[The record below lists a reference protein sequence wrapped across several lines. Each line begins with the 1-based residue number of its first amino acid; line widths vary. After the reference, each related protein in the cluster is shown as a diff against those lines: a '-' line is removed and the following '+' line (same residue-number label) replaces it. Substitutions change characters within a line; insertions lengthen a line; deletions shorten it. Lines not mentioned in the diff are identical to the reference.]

1 MASILENING
11 PKDLK
16 NIPKDKLSELS
27 SEIRAKIIE
36 TMSRNGGHLA
46 SNLGIVELSVALHYV
61 FDAPKDKIVFDVGHQ
76 SYTHK
81 ILTGRNAN
89 FDTIRTRNGISGFT
103 RISESLY
110 DSVDSGHSSTSISQ
124 AAGFAI
130 ANKLNGVDSHTIV
143 VIGDGSLT
151 GGVAFEGLYFTGN
164 REIPI
169 IIILND
175 NDMSIGKN
183 VGAISKHFTR
193 LTVSKFY
200 QNLTDSYIK
209 AVTKRKGIVKFF
221 FWFAKK
227 IESAL
232 KLLFGFE
239 NIFTNLGFEYIGPI
253 DGHNIGDL
261 ITILQKIKDNVK
273 RPVLLHIK
281 TVKGKGFKLAE
292 GNPANFHGVTP
303 FTMSEG
309 VIEPKIDKTFTEI
322 FSEKIV
328 EMGNNHKN
336 IIAVTAAME
345 DGTGL
350 KLFAAKFPD
359 RFFDVGIA
367 EQHAV
372 SFCSTLGYSGF
383 RPVFAVYSTF
393 LSRAIDQVI
402 QDVCISKSPVIFA
415 IDRAGISGTDGATHQ
430 GQFDISLMKT
440 IPNIVV
446 LAPCDA
452 MELKMAFDYA
462 YSLDAPCAIRYP
474 KGTAEKSQLDNYHPD
489 IYKNPSVVVKSGG
502 ETLVIVVGPFV
513 SEARKAVENLD
524 AEIGIVYLRVLKPL
538 PEKDLLKTISSYKN
552 VLIIE
557 ENVFSGSASEEIA
570 ALILQNGLSINF
582 SSINI
587 PDKFIEH
594 DTRDNILSAL
604 GFDAAGIK
612 RALQKMNA
620 AKMLHKRAI

>member
-1 MASILENING
+1 MSMLENING
-11 PKDLK
+11 PEDLK
-16 NIPKDKLSELS
+16 KVPAEKLSELA

-46 SNLGIVELSVALHYV
+46 SNLGIVELSIALHYV

-81 ILTGRNAN
+81 ILTGRAVD
-89 FDTIRTRNGISGFT
+89 FDTIRSRNGISGFT
-103 RISESLY
+103 RISESIY

-130 ANKLNGVDSHTIV
+130 AHKLNGIDSHTIV

-151 GGVAFEGLYFTGN
+151 GGVAFEGLNFTGN

-200 QNLTDSYIK
+200 QNLTDSYIR

-227 IESAL
+227 IESVL

-253 DGHNIGDL
+253 DGHNIDDL
-261 ITILQKIKDNVK
+261 VTILSKIKLNVK
-273 RPVLLHIK
+273 RPILLHIK

-303 FTMSEG
+303 FTMSDG
-309 VIEPKIDKTFTEI
+309 LIEPKIEKTFTEI

-336 IIAVTAAME
+336 IIAITAAME

-415 IDRAGISGTDGATHQ
+415 IDRAGISGPDGETHQ
-430 GQFDISLMKT
+430 GQFDISLLKT
-440 IPNIVV
+440 IPNIVIM
-446 LAPCDA
+446 APCDA
-452 MELKMAFDYA
+452 MELKIMFDYA
-462 YSLDAPCAIRYP
+462 YSLNAPCAIRYP
-474 KGTAEKSQLDNYHPD
+474 KGTAEKSQLDNNHPD
-489 IYKNPSVVVKSGG
+489 INKNPLVVLKKGSN
-502 ETLVIVVGPFV
+502 TAVIAVGPFV
-513 SEARKAVENLD
+513 SEVKKATEDLND
-524 AEIGIVYLRVLKPL
+524 EIGLAYLRILKPL
-538 PEKDLLKTISSYKN
+538 PEGKIIEFISSHKN
-552 VLIIE
+552 IVVIE
-557 ENVFSGSASEEIA
+557 ESVYSGSVSEEIA
-570 ALILQNGLSINF
+570 ALISKNGLNIKF

-594 DTRDNILSAL
+594 DTRGNILSTL

-620 AKMLHKRAI
+620 NDYQKRHF